1 MLEKARTMREDNKDQ
16 EWQKREREREK
27 SMKRQS
33 FPIKQEE
40 NKDEKEVGG
49 LKERTKK
56 ERDPMRQN
64 VDVGKERA
72 RERCDEI
79 INIKVD
85 REVKREERE
94 TVQPRKT
101 ALKRIRTTQRDNKY
115 RKRQENKK

>member
-1 MLEKARTMREDNKDQ
+1 
-16 EWQKREREREK
+16 
-27 SMKRQS
+27 
-33 FPIKQEE
+33 
-40 NKDEKEVGG
+40 
-49 LKERTKK
+49 
-56 ERDPMRQN
+56 MRQN

-94 TVQPRKT
+94 TVPRKT